1 MDSLTLD
8 ALLEVERAGWKS
20 LCNRTGGAF
29 YGDLMTDHGLMVL
42 VNGFVM
48 DRDAVIASLNDAP
61 GWDSYEITDPRLV
74 PAGGQ
79 TAALIY
85 KAKASRGDEEPFK
98 AVMSSTYV
106 LGDGQPRLAL
116 YQQTTTT
123 H

>member
-8 ALLEVERAGWKS
+8 ALLELERAGWNS
-20 LCNRTGGAF
+20 LCNRTGEAF
-29 YGDLMTDHGLMVL
+29 YGHLMTDHGLMVL
-42 VNGFVM
+42 VNGFVL

-61 GWDSYEITDPRLV
+61 GWDTYEITDPRLV

-79 TAALIY
+79 TAALVY
-85 KAKASRGDEEPFK
+85 KAKASRGDDAPFE

-106 LGDGQPRLAL
+106 LVDGQPRLAL